1 MVARKAFD
9 SMRSTTMRRFLTNMP
24 SRGVWVSALAVV
36 IGLTSASAHAQKKKK
51 PTAPAAAPAQPA
63 PVDMDA
69 DSPAPAAASAD
80 AAAPATAPAGKKKKE
95 KVVDNS
101 PPATAGQPTEAA
113 AQAKRLY
120 DREKWWDAAKALYR
134 VSTGE
139 TGDDE
144 GNKEIA
150 QFNLAKSLY
159 KLKFFQGAYSLF
171 SEIADRPNHLKYNE
185 TLLWLAKLATDL
197 PEPADIIERVGK
209 YNEEHVA
216 KFNNGEQ
223 QEIYWQLNYL
233 LGRYR
238 YRNGQFPEAMALL
251 EKVDRRSKY
260 YVQAQFFNGVTNVQ
274 MRQSKPAVEAF
285 ERILG
290 AIEEGDVEVED
301 EARMRDLAYL
311 SMARTFY
318 SASVTVDEN
327 TNAPTVDQTRLSAA
341 VKYWN
346 KVDVASEYWLDALF
360 EESWAYFMA
369 GDYQHALGN
378 IHTLE
383 APYFPHSYYPEAD
396 VLKAVI
402 YFANCQYDDAL
413 TIVAKFRFRFEPIRD
428 ELVKILDKFKGENT
442 EDEFYKFLKD
452 VRDDKAQLDP
462 KVAPIVKT
470 SLSDRQLLRNLEYV
484 RQLDEEE
491 GRFKKA
497 PASFKDAKVADL
509 VKDSVHDARE
519 LAIRNAGNLARGRYQ
534 RNLQDLNEQLR
545 NGQKILVDITAA
557 KRNELDQAIA
567 NQQVTAEESKANIVR
582 PDEEHVIWPFQGE
595 YWRDEL
601 GFYRQ
606 TITSKCGR

>member
-1 MVARKAFD
+1 
-9 SMRSTTMRRFLTNMP
+9 MRRFLTNMP
-24 SRGVWVSALAVV
+24 SRGVWVAALATV
-36 IGLTSASAHAQKKKK
+36 IGLTGASAHAQTHKKK
-51 PTAPAAAPAQPA
+51 PAAPAAAAQPAAPA

-69 DSPAPAAASAD
+69 DSAAPASADAPAAA
-80 AAAPATAPAGKKKKE
+80 PTGKKKP

-144 GNKEIA
+144 GNKQIA
-150 QFNLAKSLY
+150 QFNLAKALY
-159 KLKFFQGAYSLF
+159 KLKFFQGAYSIF

-216 KFNNGEQ
+216 KFNNNEQ

-238 YRNGQFPEAMALL
+238 YRNGQFPEGLALL
-251 EKVDRRSKY
+251 DKVDRRSKY
-260 YVQAQFFNGVTNVQ
+260 YVQAQFFGGVTNVQ

-285 ERILG
+285 QRILG
-290 AIEEGDVEVED
+290 AIEDGDVEVED

-318 SASVTVDEN
+318 SASVTVDEA

-369 GDYQHALGN
+369 GDYSHALGN
-378 IHTLE
+378 IHTIE
-383 APYFPHSYYPEAD
+383 APYFPHAYYPEAD

-413 TIVAKFRFRFEPIRD
+413 TIVAKFRGRYEPIRD
-428 ELVKILDKFKGENT
+428 ELSKILDKFKGENQ
-442 EDEFYKFLKD
+442 EDEFYKFLRD

-484 RQLDEEE
+484 RLLDEED

-497 PASFKDAKVADL
+497 PNSFKDAKVADL

-519 LAIRNAGNLARGRYQ
+519 LAVRNAGNLARGRYQ
-534 RNLQDLNEQLR
+534 RNLADLNEQLR
-545 NGQKILVDITAA
+545 NGQKILIDITAA
-557 KRNELDQAIA
+557 KRNELDQAMA